1 MQLRHHTKHTSEEYV
16 TQKAWR
22 EASLDRCPVHP
33 GGGCGL
39 SRHGTYGRVEPP
51 GVRIARYYCPL
62 AQQTFSLL
70 PDCLSSWLRGSLDEV
85 EQVVL
90 KVEVSSS
97 VEKAAD
103 ALRPDLELPGAVRW
117 VRRRLSGVRAALLAL
132 ITLFPGD
139 LGAAAKLHEVRECL
153 GSERALVELRG
164 IGTLHLLALPRPLG
178 FCPVR
183 ARVRRRG
190 RSRQHETGPDPPGS
204 SEV

>member
-1 MQLRHHTKHTSEEYV
+1 M
-16 TQKAWR
+16 
-22 EASLDRCPVHP
+22 
-33 GGGCGL
+33 
-39 SRHGTYGRVEPP
+39 
-51 GVRIARYYCPL
+51 RITRYYCPL

-70 PDCLSSWLRGSLDEV
+70 PDCLSSSLQGSLDEV

-132 ITLFPGD
+132 ITLFPGE
-139 LGAAAKLHEVRECL
+139 LGEVAKLNAVRECL

-164 IGTLHLLALPRPLG
+164 IGALHLGALPRPLG
-178 FCPVR
+178 FRP
-183 ARVRRRG
+183 ARGRLKRRG
-190 RSRQHETGPDPPGS
+190 RSRQHEMGPDPPGS
-204 SEV
+204 AAV